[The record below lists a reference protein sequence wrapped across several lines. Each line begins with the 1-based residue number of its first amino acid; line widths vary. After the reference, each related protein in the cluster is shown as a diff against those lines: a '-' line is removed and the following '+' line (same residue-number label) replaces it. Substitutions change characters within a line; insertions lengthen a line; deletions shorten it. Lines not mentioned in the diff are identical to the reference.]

1 MNRQGMPVRIR
12 HRTAFTLE
20 RMTGFAAS
28 LAESA
33 FGIRRF
39 TIAHSSSLTSSNSNL
54 APIILC
60 TVHMEISHGSQCT
73 LIPTQTQVGVWVS

>member
-1 MNRQGMPVRIR
+1 MNLQGMPVRIR
-12 HRTAFTLE
+12 HRTAFTLR
-20 RMTGFAAS
+20 RMAGFAAS

-54 APIILC
+54 APIILR
-60 TVHMEISHGSQCT
+60 TVRMEIGHGSRCT
-73 LIPTQTQVGVWVS
+73 LIPPQTPVGVWVS